1 MPYREITV
9 PIPGGPSASQL
20 SSTTSVSRP
29 SPTRGSPEKPSVA
42 PPKALLDRLA
52 YGHVLR
58 EGELER
64 LRAQARAAA
73 SLEQMDPNFAR
84 AARKERAERQEEQRV
99 RRAHKSWADKEG
111 RRNGENER
119 LAAEAAARKANRD
132 AQAEANRRHR
142 QQHWEEDEWR
152 RQKVLERIA
161 IDTQQRRVKATIREA
176 FARQI
181 RIEHAPPRTY
191 FTDVEADNID
201 APGPGS
207 YQPALPEGK
216 TSSFFPHPTEP
227 SRVPRPEDDGPGPA
241 SYDPKPPPTIAYS
254 LGSRAAF
261 DTDKAV
267 ARTTA
272 HESPGPAAYDIRVSE
287 KLLAQRGSSLDVTD
301 SGEHKCTFGIP
312 RAKGGMVDVA
322 IARAKLTPGP
332 GQYLEMPDATEN
344 ARAITLGGRNGT
356 EWERELNEARRR
368 PGPASYTLP
377 PAHVRGGVMGAARRA
392 MSEHVERRPGP
403 GVRAAAAPPSLAV
416 APPSPRP
423 PLRSPPHPAARA
435 AAAGVLPDGDAVA
448 RARDARAGAP
458 GDGARRARPPADARE
473 DAPRPP
479 QGRRRVVGHLP
490 HRGRRLAARVVA
502 APRRARRPPS
512 RARATAGR
520 ATRAPPR
527 AREQPVGADVQ
538 PPGAVTRVDAIA

>member
-1 MPYREITV
+1 
-9 PIPGGPSASQL
+9 
-20 SSTTSVSRP
+20 
-29 SPTRGSPEKPSVA
+29 
-42 PPKALLDRLA
+42 
-52 YGHVLR
+52 
-58 EGELER
+58 
-64 LRAQARAAA
+64 
-73 SLEQMDPNFAR
+73 MDPNFAR

-119 LAAEAAARKANRD
+119 LAAAAAARKANRD

-152 RQKVLERIA
+152 RQRVERIA

-181 RIEHAPPRTY
+181 ASSTRRRAPT
-191 FTDVEADNID
+191 TDVEADNID

-216 TSSFFPHPTEP
+216 TSSFFPHPTEL
-227 SRVPRPEDDGPGPA
+227 SACRGPRTTARAG

-332 GQYLEMPDATEN
+332 GQYSMPDATEN

-368 PGPASYTLP
+368 PGRRKYP
-377 PAHVRGGVMGAARRA
+377 PGGAVRGG
-392 MSEHVERRPGP
+392 
-403 GVRAAAAPPSLAV
+403 
-416 APPSPRP
+416 
-423 PLRSPPHPAARA
+423 
-435 AAAGVLPDGDAVA
+435 
-448 RARDARAGAP
+448 
-458 GDGARRARPPADARE
+458 
-473 DAPRPP
+473 
-479 QGRRRVVGHLP
+479 
-490 HRGRRLAARVVA
+490 
-502 APRRARRPPS
+502 
-512 RARATAGR
+512 
-520 ATRAPPR
+520 
-527 AREQPVGADVQ
+527 
-538 PPGAVTRVDAIA
+538 

>member
-403 GVRAAAAPPSLAV
+403 GVRAAAAPPSLAPRRCATIP
-416 APPSPRP
+416 APAPPISPSPRRP
-423 PLRSPPHPAARA
+423 RRRRRSTSR
-435 AAAGVLPDGDAVA
+435 
-448 RARDARAGAP
+448 RRR
-458 GDGARRARPPADARE
+458 RRASARC
-473 DAPRPP
+473 ASWS
-479 QGRRRVVGHLP
+479 
-490 HRGRRLAARVVA
+490 AR
-502 APRRARRPPS
+502 
-512 RARATAGR
+512 
-520 ATRAPPR
+520 
-527 AREQPVGADVQ
+527 
-538 PPGAVTRVDAIA
+538 

>member
-1 MPYREITV
+1 M
-9 PIPGGPSASQL
+9 
-20 SSTTSVSRP
+20 
-29 SPTRGSPEKPSVA
+29 
-42 PPKALLDRLA
+42 
-52 YGHVLR
+52 
-58 EGELER
+58 
-64 LRAQARAAA
+64 
-73 SLEQMDPNFAR
+73 
-84 AARKERAERQEEQRV
+84 
-99 RRAHKSWADKEG
+99 
-111 RRNGENER
+111 
-119 LAAEAAARKANRD
+119 
-132 AQAEANRRHR
+132 
-142 QQHWEEDEWR
+142 
-152 RQKVLERIA
+152 
-161 IDTQQRRVKATIREA
+161 KATIREA

-332 GQYLEMPDATEN
+332 GQVCSPPPHPHTPHPPHPHARHLRIRTPRMPHIPT
-344 ARAITLGGRNGT
+344 I
-356 EWERELNEARRR
+356 
-368 PGPASYTLP
+368 ASL
-377 PAHVRGGVMGAARRA
+377 
-392 MSEHVERRPGP
+392 
-403 GVRAAAAPPSLAV
+403 L
-416 APPSPRP
+416 PRP
-423 PLRSPPHPAARA
+423 PAVPRDARRHRE
-435 AAAGVLPDGDAVA
+435 
-448 RARDARAGAP
+448 RARDHSRRPQRHRMGARA
-458 GDGARRARPPADARE
+458 E
-473 DAPRPP
+473 
-479 QGRRRVVGHLP
+479 
-490 HRGRRLAARVVA
+490 
-502 APRRARRPPS
+502 
-512 RARATAGR
+512 
-520 ATRAPPR
+520 
-527 AREQPVGADVQ
+527 
-538 PPGAVTRVDAIA
+538 

>member
-1 MPYREITV
+1 M
-9 PIPGGPSASQL
+9 
-20 SSTTSVSRP
+20 
-29 SPTRGSPEKPSVA
+29 A
-42 PPKALLDRLA
+42 PP
-52 YGHVLR
+52 G
-58 EGELER
+58 
-64 LRAQARAAA
+64 
-73 SLEQMDPNFAR
+73 
-84 AARKERAERQEEQRV
+84 
-99 RRAHKSWADKEG
+99 
-111 RRNGENER
+111 
-119 LAAEAAARKANRD
+119 
-132 AQAEANRRHR
+132 
-142 QQHWEEDEWR
+142 
-152 RQKVLERIA
+152 VLERIA

-267 ARTTA
+267 GRTTA

-332 GQYLEMPDATEN
+332 GQYLERPDATEN
-344 ARAITLGGRNGT
+344 ARPITLGGRNGT

-368 PGPASYTLP
+368 PGPASYLC
-377 PAHVRGGVMGAARRA
+377 
-392 MSEHVERRPGP
+392 RP
-403 GVRAAAAPPSLAV
+403 RTCAAA
-416 APPSPRP
+416 
-423 PLRSPPHPAARA
+423 
-435 AAAGVLPDGDAVA
+435 
-448 RARDARAGAP
+448 
-458 GDGARRARPPADARE
+458 
-473 DAPRPP
+473 
-479 QGRRRVVGHLP
+479 
-490 HRGRRLAARVVA
+490 
-502 APRRARRPPS
+502 
-512 RARATAGR
+512 
-520 ATRAPPR
+520 
-527 AREQPVGADVQ
+527 
-538 PPGAVTRVDAIA
+538 